1 MNMMSSVK
9 KNNNLIIFMPS
20 MEGGGVEKNIILI
33 SNFLIN
39 YIKNIT
45 LITFDKKFSKLFD
58 RRIKIIYPN
67 NNKKICGKYLKYYHC
82 LKILLKEV
90 NAKRKSLVFSFQ
102 ANIYCLILSK
112 IFNFKIIVRSNSSP
126 TGWNKN
132 FIKNFIFKV
141 FLKKANEII
150 VNSHDFKHEL
160 DKKFNTNA
168 KVIYNPLN
176 KNEIIKKSK
185 ELFNFNFF
193 KSKKYLRIINIARFT
208 NQKDQST
215 IIKAFNEIKKK
226 IACKLLLIGYGKNK
240 SLIINL
246 IKKYKLGK
254 NIKVIPYQKNPY
266 KYLRMSDLFVLSSLY
281 EGLPNVLLEAL
292 VLKKFIISSN
302 CPTGPRE
309 ILKNGKFGLL
319 FQPGDYKNLAKKIYY
334 FKKNKKE
341 LSKKISNGF
350 KSLSRFDYKSNSK
363 KYLNIIQQHL

>member
-1 MNMMSSVK
+1 MISSVK
-9 KNNNLIIFMPS
+9 KNNNNLIIFMPS

-58 RRIKIIYPN
+58 KRIKIIYPEKK
-67 NNKKICGKYLKYYHC
+67 KKIYSKYSKYYYC
-82 LKILLKEV
+82 LKILIKEV
-90 NAKRKSLVFSFQ
+90 IKKKKSLIFSFQ

-132 FIKNFIFKV
+132 FIKNFIFKI
-141 FLKKANEII
+141 FLKKANAII
-150 VNSHDFKHEL
+150 VNSHDFKNEL

-176 KNEIIKKSK
+176 KNDIIKKSR
-185 ELFNFNFF
+185 EFFDFNFF

-208 NQKDQST
+208 DQKDQST
-215 IIKAFNEIKKK
+215 IIKAFNEINKK
-226 IACKLLLIGYGKNK
+226 ISCKLLLLGYGKNK
-240 SLIINL
+240 NLIINL
-246 IKKYKLGK
+246 IKKYKLNK

-292 VLKKFIISSN
+292 TLKKFIISSN

-309 ILKNGKFGLL
+309 ILKNGKYGLL
-319 FQPGDYKNLAKKIYY
+319 FKPGDYKDLAKKIYHFQKY
-334 FKKNKKE
+334 KKKLK
-341 LSKKISNGF
+341 KKILFGF
-350 KSLSRFDYKSNSK
+350 KSLNRFDYESNSK
-363 KYLNIIQQHL
+363 KYLNIIEQNLQ